1 MAKSTSS
8 AKRTNRS
15 VLAVALILITSAS
28 AAALWGDGASA
39 PSVETTTTPA
49 PLDDPTTGPGTRPAE
64 VSYSWFDHGMS
75 VEQTD
80 YPMNELSCDT
90 LSETITPDICAVAET
105 SHGSFMLSGV
115 EGFWDPAERDAD
127 GLAQIPFDI
136 TMFTMRTDQKIPRA
150 TSVMDGFFQK
160 AYTNNKAQVDL
171 YRARIN
177 GDDVLVVVK
186 RLSDGAPDAYA
197 FADAVQVIAAS
208 ATGAPTVVATYE
220 GSAIKV
226 AADKEKIVI
235 SSLRYRSTADAE
247 EAKWFTRLTLTPS
260 TDDPALWLETVTS
273 GPNSVVA
280 GQGMTRMGTHSFAA
294 TRANRD
300 ADESSKF

>member
-1 MAKSTSS
+1 MAKSSSS

-15 VLAVALILITSAS
+15 VLVVALILIAGAS
-28 AAALWGDGASA
+28 AAAIWGDEASA

-49 PLDDPTTGPGTRPAE
+49 PLDDPTNGPGTRPAE

-80 YPMNELSCDT
+80 YPMDELSCET
-90 LSETITPDICAVAET
+90 LSETITPDICAVAKT

-115 EGFWDPAERDAD
+115 EGYWDPAERDVD
-127 GLAQIPFDI
+127 GLAQIPFDM
-136 TMFTMRTDQKIPRA
+136 TLFTMRNDQSMSRA

-160 AYTNNKAQVDL
+160 AYTKNKAQVDL
-171 YRARIN
+171 YRARLN

-208 ATGAPTVVATYE
+208 STGAPTVVATYE

-226 AADKEKIVI
+226 AADDEKIVI
-235 SSLRYRSTADAE
+235 SSLRYRSAIDAE
-247 EAKWFTRLTLTPS
+247 ETKWFTRLTLTPS
-260 TDDPALWLETVTS
+260 ADDPALWLETLTS
-273 GPNSVVA
+273 GPSSVVA
-280 GQGMTRMGTHSFAA
+280 GQGMTRLGTHVFAS

-300 ADESSKF
+300 ANESGKF